1 MSADAA
7 RIGLVSISD
16 RASTGVY
23 QDAGLPALREWL
35 GAALVNPVTYE
46 ERLIPDEQAVIEATL
61 RALVDDAGC
70 HLVLTT
76 GGTGP
81 AKRDVTPEATLARL
95 LKVSRGTVQNRIDRL
110 LEERTLL
117 GFTVR
122 TTPEASYRIRA
133 VTMVRTEGDADQV
146 LRTLRG
152 LPEVR
157 ALHTTNGRW
166 DIVAELA
173 TDTLQEFDEAL
184 RRIGKVKGVANTE
197 TSLLLSTHKF

>member
-1 MSADAA
+1 MDHLDTRLIA
-7 RIGLVSISD
+7 L
-16 RASTGVY
+16 
-23 QDAGLPALREWL
+23 LRENARL
-35 GAALVNPVTYE
+35 PV
-46 ERLIPDEQAVIEATL
+46 
-61 RALVDDAGC
+61 
-70 HLVLTT
+70 
-76 GGTGP
+76 
-81 AKRDVTPEATLARL
+81 ATLARQ

-110 LEERTLL
+110 LEDRVLL

-122 TTPEASYRIRA
+122 TTPEAASHRIRA

-173 TDTLQEFDEAL
+173 AGVRRGAAADREGEGRGKHRDQLVAL
-184 RRIGKVKGVANTE
+184 DAQAVGRLSDG
-197 TSLLLSTHKF
+197 SL